1 MRTNPTKLKLENNTS
16 SAYSVW
22 LGWTSHVVQGSED
35 EQRGGGFLGYFWKT
49 IKLFFRNIAQPDEKG
64 REGRRREGRGRKG
77 KGRGGKGS
85 ITTTLIYL
93 CLGSP
98 HTKRTRLIPVLWS
111 LVTRYKCHKWGY
123 EETTYFSSLECLL
136 SDTARKSA
144 EISCLLHFNRYYQ
157 IHHTAQHGTARHG
170 TARHGTAQH
179 GTAQHNTTQQ
189 CTAQH
194 STAQHSTVQHSTAQ
208 HTQHSTVQHSTA
220 QHSTTRH
227 SAASHHT
234 AVPHRT
240 APQYTAQC
248 SAVQCNTT
256 HSTARHNTRHGTAHT
271 LRKLQYSEPECR
283 YLFALTLP
291 FPDVDQSIFSNDPA
305 EEM

>member
-1 MRTNPTKLKLENNTS
+1 MPGQSAHQTHTFNT
-16 SAYSVW
+16 
-22 LGWTSHVVQGSED
+22 
-35 EQRGGGFLGYFWKT
+35 
-49 IKLFFRNIAQPDEKG
+49 
-64 REGRRREGRGRKG
+64 
-77 KGRGGKGS
+77 
-85 ITTTLIYL
+85 
-93 CLGSP
+93 
-98 HTKRTRLIPVLWS
+98 VLWS

-157 IHHTAQHGTARHG
+157 IHHTAW
-170 TARHGTAQH
+170 HGTAQH
-179 GTAQHNTTQQ
+179 GTARQG
-189 CTAQH
+189 TAQRC
-194 STAQHSTVQHSTAQ
+194 TVQHSTVQHSTVQHSAAQ
-208 HTQHSTVQHSTA
+208 HSATQHSTTQGT
-220 QHSTTRH
+220 
-227 SAASHHT
+227 
-234 AVPHRT
+234 VPHRTTPQYRT

-248 SAVQCNTT
+248 SAVQHNTT
-256 HSTARHNTRHGTAHT
+256 HCTAWHNTRHGTAQHT

>member
-136 SDTARKSA
+136 SDTARRSA

-170 TARHGTAQH
+170 TARHG
-179 GTAQHNTTQQ
+179 
-189 CTAQH
+189 
-194 STAQHSTVQHSTAQ
+194 TVQHSTAQ